1 MAEAADDAL
10 LAAMSAGDREA
21 ASLFVRRHQR
31 RVFGVAYGVLGDRAQ
46 ADDVAQ
52 EAFLRAWRHGS
63 TFDARRGSVSTWLS
77 ALTRNL
83 AIDTLRSQR
92 IRPTVHLEEH
102 LLRVTE
108 ERGGVDPSATADSTL
123 DDHDRVLAA
132 LRTLPTEQCRA
143 VVITALG
150 GRTARELGELEHIP
164 LGTAKTRIRTGL
176 RRMRE
181 ALDAERVQP

>member
-1 MAEAADDAL
+1 MADAADDAL

-31 RVFGVAYGVLGDRAQ
+31 RVFGVAYGVLGDRAL

-63 TFDARRGSVSTWLS
+63 TFDARRGSVTTWLS

-83 AIDTLRSQR
+83 AIDSLRSQR
-92 IRPTVHLEEH
+92 VRPTVHLEDH
-102 LLRVTE
+102 LLRVSE
-108 ERGGVDPSATADSTL
+108 QVRDVDPNATSDGTV
-123 DDHDRVLAA
+123 DDRERVLAA
-132 LRTLPTEQCRA
+132 LRTLPVDQCRA
-143 VVITALG
+143 VVITAIG
-150 GRTARELGELEHIP
+150 GRTALELGEMEHIP
-164 LGTAKTRIRTGL
+164 LGTAKTRVRTGL
-176 RRMRE
+176 RRLRE